1 MEMACELR
9 LKDNGLLLGL
19 VVWQVLYKVFLG
31 QGLYK
36 LQIMGRVKS
45 EKGSSGPSLHS
56 FKCTSGQHLNETLR
70 GEVRDVDKISW
81 CNGEHF
87 PHKEGV

>member
-36 LQIMGRVKS
+36 LQIMGIVKS
-45 EKGSSGPSLHS
+45 
-56 FKCTSGQHLNETLR
+56 
-70 GEVRDVDKISW
+70 
-81 CNGEHF
+81 
-87 PHKEGV
+87 

>member
-1 MEMACELR
+1 MCRFEVVLLSILSTCLVLVLYVFDFLIVGSYKQLIAWCEMEMACELR

-36 LQIMGRVKS
+36 LQIMGIVKS
-45 EKGSSGPSLHS
+45 
-56 FKCTSGQHLNETLR
+56 
-70 GEVRDVDKISW
+70 
-81 CNGEHF
+81 
-87 PHKEGV
+87 